1 MTRRKPSDPE
11 SGPVRFE
18 GLSWSLEAIVK
29 APQASQY
36 IPVSVLLEDRGIDQP
51 QISARVLTP
60 GVVRVKLR
68 FPRYAPP
75 GTYTGRMVLGDRTHD
90 IVAALVPTPYLNIAP
105 SSLRLRGAATG
116 EAFASLTI
124 ANTGNAEFTIR
135 PAYLFG
141 VFKQGGLEEALGK
154 SYMDCEVE
162 GGRWFD
168 RLGDHLCEE
177 HGGLVRV
184 QVVQGEGSLAPGELR
199 TLQLRFRFPE
209 KLLLDKVY
217 DGKLEF
223 GSFVCQVIVEVSA
236 GAAETSP
243 TQEVQ

>member
-1 MTRRKPSDPE
+1 MTKSKPSDLE
-11 SGPVRFE
+11 SDPVRFE
-18 GLSWSLEAIVK
+18 GVSRSLAAIVN
-29 APQASQY
+29 APEASRY

-68 FPRYAPP
+68 FPRHAPP
-75 GTYTGRMVLGDRTHD
+75 GMYTGRMVLGDRTHN
-90 IVAALVPTPYLNIAP
+90 IVAALVPTPYLSIAP
-105 SSLRLRGAATG
+105 SSLRLRGAAAG

-124 ANTGNAEFTIR
+124 ANAGNAEFTIR
-135 PAYLFG
+135 PGYLFG

-154 SYMDCEVE
+154 SYMEEDGE
-162 GGRWFD
+162 RWID
-168 RLGDHLCEE
+168 RLGDNLCEA

-184 QVVQGEGSLAPGELR
+184 QVVRGEGSLAPGELR

-223 GSFVCQVIVEVSA
+223 GSFVCQVMIEVSA
-236 GAAETSP
+236 AGTAETSP
-243 TQEVQ
+243 TQEIQ